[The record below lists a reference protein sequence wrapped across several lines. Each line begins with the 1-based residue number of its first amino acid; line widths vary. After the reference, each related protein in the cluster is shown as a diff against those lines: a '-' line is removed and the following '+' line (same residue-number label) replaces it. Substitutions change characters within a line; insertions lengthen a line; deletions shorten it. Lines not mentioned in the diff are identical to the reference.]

1 MLEGRPRPAVSL
13 IRAKEP
19 FRAARNGAARS
30 PELQGEAYW
39 VDCLPSLRSNMNYC
53 LKQKIIFEAIKDVL
67 FRAKVL
73 WCASGDAA
81 ACCARA
87 APPGT
92 GHLGCAA
99 HAPPEPGRPC
109 AAHRHVVEHRQAHGG
124 WLSRHRAAHL
134 PARAARAGPAR

>member
-1 MLEGRPRPAVSL
+1 MLEGSPRPAVSL

-39 VDCLPSLRSNMNYC
+39 VDCLPFLRSNMRYY
-53 LKQKIIFEAIKDVL
+53 LKHKLIFETIKDVF
-67 FRAKVL
+67 FRAKAL

-81 ACCARA
+81 ARRARA

-99 HAPPEPGRPC
+99 HAPPE
-109 AAHRHVVEHRQAHGG
+109 
-124 WLSRHRAAHL
+124 
-134 PARAARAGPAR
+134 